1 MYERYVVRPKTR
13 PKGALAFH
21 NDAAAAPGTPL
32 VLMNQSL
39 VEDADVVINARLVEG
54 PPPPSDTAP
63 VDLHRH
69 DVSQTYVLL
78 SERRGTLTAELV
90 IEGEKFSLASPVSA
104 FIPAMARHSLRITG
118 GPGTVVVLMP
128 LKGDYNEHTFA

>member
-1 MYERYVVRPKTR
+1 MYERYVVAPKER

-39 VEDADVVINARLVEG
+39 VADADVVVNARIVEG
-54 PPPPSDTAP
+54 PPPVSDVAP

-78 SERRGTLTAELV
+78 SETPGTLTAELV
-90 IEGEKFSLASPVSA
+90 IERETFKLASPISA
-104 FIPAMARHSLRITG
+104 FIPAMARHSLRVTG
-118 GPGTVVVLMP
+118 GPGTVLVVMP